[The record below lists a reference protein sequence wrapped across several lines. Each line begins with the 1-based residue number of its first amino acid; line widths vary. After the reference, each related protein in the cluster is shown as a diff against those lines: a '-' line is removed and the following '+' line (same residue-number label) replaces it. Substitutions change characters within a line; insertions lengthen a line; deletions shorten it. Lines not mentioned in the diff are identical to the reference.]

1 MKRLIVLF
9 LFLFVPVLFSQ
20 PYDGIWTGGPIYKD
34 QHLELPLSSRY
45 TYSAFRYNIKF
56 RPKQN
61 EVSVLKYSKH
71 SSKVIY
77 NITTAYG
84 DTGWTY
90 SINED
95 SLFKRYPI
103 LEAEIKKIKDIISLE
118 DSINAVAE
126 KLERESIDN
135 QIKRATAEFFEN
147 ERREKEKLETE
158 RRLAKEKR
166 EKGISLL
173 KLGMG
178 NDVVALNL
186 GRPDRINLTVGS
198 YGRDEQW
205 IYPDDD
211 LYLYFRNGKLVGWQ
225 MSTK

>member
-1 MKRLIVLF
+1 MKRLIILF

-20 PYDGIWTGGPIYKD
+20 PYDGIWSGGPIYKD
-34 QHLELPLSSRY
+34 QHLELPLSRY

-61 EVSVLKYSKH
+61 EVSVLKYSKY

-118 DSINAVAE
+118 DSVAE

-135 QIKRATAEFFEN
+135 QIKRATATFFEN
-147 ERREKEKLETE
+147 EKREKERLETE

-166 EKGISLL
+166 KKEISLL
-173 KLGMG
+173 KLGMSD
-178 NDVVALNL
+178 DVVVLNL
-186 GRPDRINLTVGS
+186 GRPHRINLTVGS

-205 IYPDDD
+205 VYPDDD